1 MASARDV
8 KMKEYC
14 DSMFDELTDAKTRI
28 LDLVGCIEQMQGD
41 QRELIKSHSGHLR
54 DIANTIDWKL
64 EILTKA
70 CPADWTKYSKEAES
84 ASVKVP
90 EKFDK
95 EYAAGGD
102 IGG

>member
-1 MASARDV
+1 MASARDAD
-8 KMKEYC
+8 MKKYC
-14 DSMFDELTDAKTRI
+14 DSMFDVLTDAKTSI
-28 LDLVGCIEQMQGD
+28 LELVGCIDQMQGG
-41 QRELIKSHSGHLR
+41 QRDLIKAHSGHLR

-70 CPADWTKYSKEAES
+70 CPADWTKYSKGAES
-84 ASVKVP
+84 ASVKVS

-102 IGG
+102 VGG